1 MTRTVF
7 RIITA
12 VFFAVTALVICA
24 LIIFPAPWKAHK
36 EGEARQTRI
45 VIPQALR
52 PDTGAGENTAE
63 LMTRE
68 EMMTVKVPLNDGEIM
83 AALLNDDF
91 NGDQQ
96 DEQIVAYRS
105 LLEIESPIYLTY
117 IDYDRAAKSY
127 ERVWNAPTAATRAGT
142 VSLYTQD
149 LIGDRSTCILLSGM
163 NGDGEHTLTIF
174 RMASPAGTQAAEGSP
189 PSGGGFGFSKIAELR
204 IDGSIS
210 VRETARSQAYQM
222 GLARG
227 AGYTITA
234 YGRDHDSSNI
244 MDQVEITYAYDETS
258 GLYEQTGFVRLPG
271 TQIEQRRVRE
281 LLENP
286 RAFEEFITGL
296 WYYVSPQGSIDSRQ
310 YIYFDPPAREIIFF
324 GEETQQVFSWQ
335 NSSPTRYGLY
345 LASQNISVS
354 TLRRSIDIELESLE
368 SIRIKV
374 FEDVRLK
381 FSIGVSAPWDG
392 SYRKANLTE
401 TGAPKPARGRAYID
415 AVYDG
420 PIGKIRFFPEGNYEL
435 NAGNGLRRGNYA
447 FFYIG
452 GRELLELRPESRSGT
467 DPEARETYLLEPSAA
482 GETPPDA
489 DVNRKSL
496 TLLRV
501 RLGARGIQE
510 LHEGAIALTLSE
522 G

>member
-1 MTRTVF
+1 MTRSVF

-12 VFFAVTALVICA
+12 VLFACTALVICA
-24 LIIFPAPWKAHK
+24 LIIFPAPWNANK
-36 EGEARQTRI
+36 ESEARQTRI

-52 PDTGAGENTAE
+52 EDTGAGETTAE
-63 LMTRE
+63 RMTRE

-83 AALLNDDF
+83 AALINDDF

-96 DEQIVAYRS
+96 DEQIVAYRN

-127 ERVWNAPTAATRAGT
+127 KRVWSAPTAATRSGT
-142 VSLYTQD
+142 ISLYTQD
-149 LIGDRSTCILLSGM
+149 LIGDRSVCVLLSGM
-163 NGDGEHTLTIF
+163 NGSGEHTLTVFHIT
-174 RMASPAGTQAAEGSP
+174 SPARAAGGTP
-189 PSGGGFGFSKIAELR
+189 PPGDDFVFTKIAELR

-222 GLARG
+222 GLAKG
-227 AGYTITA
+227 ASYTIVA
-234 YGRDHDSSNI
+234 YGRDYDSSNI
-244 MDQVEITYAYDETS
+244 MDQVEITYGYNEIS
-258 GLYEQTGFVRLPG
+258 GLYEQTGFTRLPG

-286 RAFEEFITGL
+286 KAFEEFITGL
-296 WYYVSPQGSIDSRQ
+296 WYYVSPQGTIDSRQ
-310 YIYFDPPAREIIFF
+310 YIYFDPPAKEIIFF
-324 GEETQQVFSWQ
+324 EEETQQVFSWQ
-335 NSSPTRYGLY
+335 TSSPTRYGLY

-354 TLRRSIDIELESLE
+354 TLRRSIDIELESLD
-368 SIRIKV
+368 SIRVKV

-392 SYRKANLTE
+392 SYRKANLIE
-401 TGAPKPARGRAYID
+401 AGVPKPEQKSPYID

-420 PIGKIRFFPEGNYEL
+420 PIGKIRFYPEGNYEL
-435 NAGNGLRRGNYA
+435 NAGGGPRRGKYA
-447 FFYIG
+447 FFYIDS
-452 GRELLELRPESRSGT
+452 RELLELRPESRPGAAADS
-467 DPEARETYLLEPSAA
+467 RETYLVEPAAA
-482 GETPPDA
+482 GETPPESGE
-489 DVNRKSL
+489 NRKSL

-510 LHEGAIALTLSE
+510 LHEGSISLTLSE